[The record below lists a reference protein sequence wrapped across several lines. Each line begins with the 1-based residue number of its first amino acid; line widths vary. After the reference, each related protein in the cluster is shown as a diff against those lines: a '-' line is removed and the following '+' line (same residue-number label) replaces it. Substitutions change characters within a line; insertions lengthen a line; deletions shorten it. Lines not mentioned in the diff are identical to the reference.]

1 MKMSQLLEKKLSL
14 LVTHIGSTTND
25 MVKENFLQHV
35 ESTMVALHG
44 KQRLLKDDAHMLYR
58 TRETW
63 LLEENMTSWQ
73 ELVSSDIPIYSHI
86 FGFTPVMEIIMQTGM
101 DINQAFCIP
110 LGIASKAMDRV
121 INNLGSTFLKMYSDA
136 RFGKTMEKT
145 LSTLWEEVKEIN
157 IARAMGLHSIIGVVS
172 KKIEIAYKKNIQI
185 QVNSANSPIGND
197 SEKKI
202 NSILKKRSR
211 EAWEKETDQRKCRK
225 RVRFEEDRKETK
237 LCKGVTCATIIDNGH
252 FLMTMPN
259 TILQSKKHCQR
270 CSRQITALRCGAD
283 ILNSCAD
290 RQTLEMKKVV
300 DIFDTQKEHRV
311 DYKAIMELLPSTQA
325 EHKSKCKQ
333 RYTDGQKTMMK
344 TMQTCITRV
353 TDKSSNAKL
362 RIKEAVNF
370 MEKAIVDSNKFLN
383 DDSKHSMRINKAL
396 PEVKSCIQKQTKRI
410 TSQGKQQEIK
420 ETVWISSQEEKIIR
434 YDKKETLQRGRYM
447 SDRTMT
453 RAVNNMRVNLTTSN
467 VFIATPVASSLIA
480 HWAPSQ
486 GWEEFAK
493 IFRSVRA
500 VREKPNGFYLIP
512 IFKGEA
518 RNGHWSFAMIYK
530 AYRDCR
536 GWMVDS
542 LGTGGT
548 TSETAVK
555 IKKAFSKN
563 RLKCKWIPVKCQ
575 AQQEVECGP
584 RTVWGMVS
592 ICRAVEEG
600 LSAEEVIAKASLRNS
615 ETMYDPDVIRRKVA
629 TLVNETAEVR
639 KRIEEDN
646 VKWRRHWSRRRR
658 EGGNLRGNQDRNT
671 GIEIIE
677 ID

>member
-1 MKMSQLLEKKLSL
+1 
-14 LVTHIGSTTND
+14 
-25 MVKENFLQHV
+25 
-35 ESTMVALHG
+35 
-44 KQRLLKDDAHMLYR
+44 
-58 TRETW
+58 
-63 LLEENMTSWQ
+63 MTSWQ

-86 FGFTPVMEIIMQTGM
+86 FGFTPVMETIMQTGM

-185 QVNSANSPIGND
+185 QVKSANSPIGND

-300 DIFDTQKEHRV
+300 DTFDTQKEHRV

-453 RAVNNMRVNLTTSN
+453 RAVNNMRVNLTTPN
-467 VFIATPVASSLIA
+467 VFIATPMASSLIA